1 VTHFTFHIIVN
12 LRRIICVFLSVIVYI
27 FINEKNRPILSLFKF
42 VDKDNVHKPFIEN
55 LLIGVEGAQTPPK
68 MLQHIHRA

>member
-27 FINEKNRPILSLFKF
+27 FYQREKQADIIQLFQT
-42 VDKDNVHKPFIEN
+42 VDKLDESELVYSF
-55 LLIGVEGAQTPPK
+55 LFSL
-68 MLQHIHRA
+68 